1 MFELITFLTLMVL
14 GYGFGQYAE
23 RNHYRSILERE
34 KQFRGE
40 VLVFQTGIPP
50 TQEPGQD
57 QSQNQ
62 RVQLVMGS
70 VVISVDYF
78 KRFLAG
84 LRSIFGGRVKS
95 YESLLDRAR
104 REAILRMQQQ
114 ASELGAGMVIN
125 LRMETA
131 SISKGEQKTVGS
143 VEVLAYGT
151 AIVSQSPQSP
161 FAPTRFGSSR
171 ELFERG

>member
-23 RNHYRSILERE
+23 RRHYRSILERE
-34 KQFRGE
+34 KRFRSE

-50 TQEPGQD
+50 EQGRGEE
-57 QSQNQ
+57 QNQ
-62 RVQLVMGS
+62 DVQLVMGS

-84 LRSIFGGRVKS
+84 LRALFGGRVKS

-114 ASELGAGMVIN
+114 ASKLGAGMVIN

-131 SISKGEQKTVGS
+131 SISKGEQQTVGS

-151 AIVSQSPQSP
+151 AIITRDAPSRVTPSQ
-161 FAPTRFGSSR
+161 FGHAT